1 MNGDKDYYR
10 ILEVSR
16 DASESEIKSAFRK
29 LALKYH
35 PDRNADDRNA
45 EEKFKEVNEAYSVLS
60 DPEKKRM
67 YDLYGTSYGSSS
79 SEGFGF
85 SNFGG
90 GGFEDIFSDF
100 FGDIFGRTS
109 RSRAARGADLR
120 YNLEISF
127 EEAVFGAEK
136 SIEFNRKV
144 SCSDCSGTGAKDG
157 DALETCSTCG
167 GRGQVA
173 YQQGFFSVSRTC
185 ARCKGGGKVIND
197 YCRTCRGSGFVKK
210 DGKVKVKIPA
220 GIDQGNRLKLIGEG
234 EPGKFEGPHGDLYVV
249 VSIGT
254 HPLFERVGNNI
265 LCEVP
270 LSFPQA
276 ALGTEIE
283 VPTLDRKENLKIPP
297 GTQSG
302 TEFLLRKKGV
312 PVLNGFGRGDFIVR
326 VLIEVPKR
334 MSKREKELLQEYE
347 EVSGGVT
354 GPQGKSFFEK
364 MREIFG

>member
-1 MNGDKDYYR
+1 M
-10 ILEVSR
+10 SR

-29 LALKYH
+29 LALKHH
-35 PDRNADDRNA
+35 PDHNPDDRNA

-67 YDLYGTSYGSSS
+67 YDLYGTAYGSSS

-90 GGFEDIFSDF
+90 GGVEDIFSDF

-136 SIEFNRKV
+136 SIEFKRKV

-234 EPGKFEGPHGDLYVV
+234 EPGKFDGPHGDLYVV
-249 VSIGT
+249 VSIGA
-254 HPLFERVGNNI
+254 HPLFERMGNNI

-326 VLIEVPKR
+326 ILIEVPKR

-364 MREIFG
+364 VREIFG